1 MSLWAPVGALHRH
14 RLAYHTLLS
23 LWEVANFDIPW
34 VNSTGVSLYFFVCE
48 RVKLQSS
55 MGLIGCWATYIL
67 SLSHPGF
74 FPARHAGLFPS
85 PISHPQKIF
94 TSPAE
99 SFPSLLYLSLS
110 FSLFL
115 ALPPS
120 FFSSISP
127 QSSPS
132 LSFSLLCSLPRL
144 LLSRFLSHA
153 ASQHDAVSLA
163 SMPRLLQ
170 PTKPHP
176 LPRLLGDGK
185 KTNLKSGSFWQVVFC
200 PQDFW
205 EKKNQPN

>member
-1 MSLWAPVGALHRH
+1 M
-14 RLAYHTLLS
+14 
-23 LWEVANFDIPW
+23 
-34 VNSTGVSLYFFVCE
+34 
-48 RVKLQSS
+48 
-55 MGLIGCWATYIL
+55 
-67 SLSHPGF
+67 LSHIYPF
-74 FPARHAGLFPS
+74 SEPPRFLPSEARRSFSIPNLTPPKNIHQPS
-85 PISHPQKIF
+85 RIS
-94 TSPAE
+94 SL
-99 SFPSLLYLSLS
+99 SLLYLSLS